1 MTGGLSHRVAATL
14 DRPVDP
20 AVALFAARLAGE
32 AGAQAVLF
40 YGSNLRTGSREGVLD
55 FYVLT
60 GGPGEK
66 GLWPRVSYREW
77 DHEGERLRVELTA
90 LGRSHVCVPGAGDA
104 GAGSGGRYP
113 AC

>member
-77 DHEGERLRVELTA
+77 DMRV
-90 LGRSHVCVPGAGDA
+90 SVCGPK
-104 GAGSGGRYP
+104 SP
-113 AC
+113 L